1 MEVGRRK
8 RITWESRIKSDE
20 LNGGLKIF
28 HGEEENSEESRP
40 ETQTGFQRI
49 SQTHNKLQSLAD
61 LVMWRDVSKSAF
73 MFGIGT
79 FIIIASSYTKDIN
92 ISFITAVSYLG
103 LVYLA
108 AIFLFK
114 SIICRGVIGGDDT
127 NQDYI
132 VGEEEAVW
140 LVKMILPYL
149 NEFLLKFRTLFCG
162 DPATTMKLA
171 IMLFV
176 LARFGS
182 TITIWKMAKLGFFG
196 VFSLPKICSSYSSDP
211 GVLITRETRQRERES
226 YKEMELGRRKR
237 TTRNGVVAGSVWESR
252 MKSDEVKGGIK
263 VFNGEEENSKL
274 VSNKSLDGPSKN
286 LDGLSDGTGRN
297 SFELKVAK
305 PESNE
310 AFVESV
316 VAIEKSPVGIVET
329 SSDETRERERESY
342 KEMEVGRRKRIT
354 WESRIKSDELNG
366 GLKIFYGEEEN
377 SEESGDKSLRPKP
390 SPIGV
395 SGKRKTWKSE
405 NSDGLGRSPI
415 QIARQRS
422 EINKN
427 LDVQCKESS
436 VSTNGIKKNPVQS
449 KKSRSEQLSVSVNGI
464 ERSPIHKMKTRSKE
478 SKELNVFVERT
489 ERKLNQVRKANSE
502 SQKLVGESD
511 DGNERNLVQLRK
523 VKPESNKALD
533 ESVDTKAKLVSN
545 KSSDG
550 PSKNLDGLGDGTG
563 RNSFELKVAKPES
576 NEAFVEFVVAI
587 EKSPVG
593 IAETRSDETRERERE
608 GYKEM
613 EVGRRKRITWESR
626 IKSDELNGGLK
637 IFHGEEENSEES
649 GDKSLRPKP
658 SPIGVSGK
666 RKTWKSEN
674 SDGLE
679 RSPIQIARQRSE
691 INKNLDVQCK
701 KSSVSTD
708 GIKKNLVQSKKSRS
722 EQLSVFVNGIERS
735 PFHKMKTRSEE
746 SKELNVFV
754 ERTERNP
761 NQARKAKSESQKLVG
776 ESDDGNERNLVQL
789 SKVKSGSTKA
799 LDESVDTKAK
809 LVSNKSLDGPNKNLD
824 GLSDGTGGNSFE
836 LKVAKLI
843 LKFESMSKFWIGQLR
858 DVWESCSHKKA
869 VAFGIFA
876 LVWNLSSVVAR
887 IWAVFMLFVAFRCYQ
902 QSLVRDD
909 WVEDEAKCETTCQ
922 VQIGGQRQRRRP
934 TLVELKERK

>member
-49 SQTHNKLQSLAD
+49 SQTHNKLQSLA
-61 LVMWRDVSKSAF
+61 F
-73 MFGIGT
+73 M
-79 FIIIASSYTKDIN
+79 
-92 ISFITAVSYLG
+92 
-103 LVYLA
+103 
-108 AIFLFK
+108 
-114 SIICRGVIGGDDT
+114 GVIGGDDT

-162 DPATTMKLA
+162 DLATTMKLA

-237 TTRNGVVAGSVWESR
+237 TTRNGVVA
-252 MKSDEVKGGIK
+252 

-286 LDGLSDGTGRN
+286 LDGLGDGTGRN

-316 VAIEKSPVGIVET
+316 VAIEKSPVGIAET
-329 SSDETRERERESY
+329 RSDETRERERESY

-427 LDVQCKESS
+427 LDVQCKELS

-545 KSSDG
+545 KSLDG

-701 KSSVSTD
+701 ESSVSTD
-708 GIKKNLVQSKKSRS
+708 GIKKNPVQSKKSRS

>member
-49 SQTHNKLQSLAD
+49 SQTHNKLQSLE
-61 LVMWRDVSKSAF
+61 M
-73 MFGIGT
+73 
-79 FIIIASSYTKDIN
+79 
-92 ISFITAVSYLG
+92 
-103 LVYLA
+103 
-108 AIFLFK
+108 
-114 SIICRGVIGGDDT
+114 GVIGGDDT

-237 TTRNGVVAGSVWESR
+237 TTRNGVVACSVWESR

-286 LDGLSDGTGRN
+286 LDGLGDGTGRN

-316 VAIEKSPVGIVET
+316 VAIEKSPVGIAET
-329 SSDETRERERESY
+329 RSDETRERERESY

-427 LDVQCKESS
+427 LDVQCKELS

-523 VKPESNKALD
+523 VKPESNMALD

-563 RNSFELKVAKPES
+563 RNSFELKVAKPEW

-587 EKSPVG
+587 EKSLVG

-701 KSSVSTD
+701 ESSVSTD
-708 GIKKNLVQSKKSRS
+708 GIKKNPVQSKKSRS

-843 LKFESMSKFWIGQLR
+843 LKFESMSFLEYSAYQRYAHRIPRSSLPTGKFWIGQLR

>member
-1 MEVGRRK
+1 
-8 RITWESRIKSDE
+8 
-20 LNGGLKIF
+20 
-28 HGEEENSEESRP
+28 
-40 ETQTGFQRI
+40 
-49 SQTHNKLQSLAD
+49 
-61 LVMWRDVSKSAF
+61 
-73 MFGIGT
+73 
-79 FIIIASSYTKDIN
+79 
-92 ISFITAVSYLG
+92 
-103 LVYLA
+103 
-108 AIFLFK
+108 
-114 SIICRGVIGGDDT
+114 
-127 NQDYI
+127 
-132 VGEEEAVW
+132 
-140 LVKMILPYL
+140 
-149 NEFLLKFRTLFCG
+149 
-162 DPATTMKLA
+162 
-171 IMLFV
+171 
-176 LARFGS
+176 
-182 TITIWKMAKLGFFG
+182 
-196 VFSLPKICSSYSSDP
+196 
-211 GVLITRETRQRERES
+211 
-226 YKEMELGRRKR
+226 MELGRRKR

-286 LDGLSDGTGRN
+286 LDGLGDGTGRN

-329 SSDETRERERESY
+329 RSDETRERERESY

-427 LDVQCKESS
+427 LDVQCKELS

-701 KSSVSTD
+701 ESSVSTD
-708 GIKKNLVQSKKSRS
+708 GIKKNPVQSKKSRS

-843 LKFESMSKFWIGQLR
+843 LKFESM
-858 DVWESCSHKKA
+858 V
-869 VAFGIFA
+869 
-876 LVWNLSSVVAR
+876 
-887 IWAVFMLFVAFRCYQ
+887 
-902 QSLVRDD
+902 
-909 WVEDEAKCETTCQ
+909 
-922 VQIGGQRQRRRP
+922 
-934 TLVELKERK
+934 